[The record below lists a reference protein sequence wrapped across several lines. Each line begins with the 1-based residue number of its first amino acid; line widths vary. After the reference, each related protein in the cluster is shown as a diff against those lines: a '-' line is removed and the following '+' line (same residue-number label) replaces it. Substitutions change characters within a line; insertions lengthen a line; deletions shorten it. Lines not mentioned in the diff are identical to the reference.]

1 MPDDQFKNRLILVVD
16 DEERMVRFIRLN
28 LEHDGFKVIEAFNGT
43 KAINQVRSN
52 LPDLVLLDIMM
63 PDMDGFEVLR
73 IIRETSNVPV
83 IMLTAKGEEDD
94 RVRGL
99 ELGADDY
106 VTKPFSPR
114 ELVSRVRAVLR
125 RTETTGVSTH
135 GLIEVDERLKLDFER
150 REIWV
155 DGELVKLRPTEYRL
169 LYHLVQNAGWVVT
182 HDQILAKVWG
192 YEYRDEPH
200 YVRLYINYLRKKL
213 EEDPANPKYIL
224 TERGVGYRFVDF
236 RRKDFHRKPVISLTH
251 ELTKKFF
258 NLAGDRFNRHQ
269 GQCPCIYAA
278 NWQGGN
284 GYCKG

>member
-1 MPDDQFKNRLILVVD
+1 MIDESFRNRKILIVD

-28 LEHDGFKVIEAFNGT
+28 LEHDGFRVIEAFNGT
-43 KAINQVRSN
+43 QAINQVRSN
-52 LPDLVLLDIMM
+52 LPDLILLDIMM
-63 PDMDGFEVLR
+63 PDLDGFEVLR
-73 IIRETSNVPV
+73 IVRETSSVPV

-106 VTKPFSPR
+106 ITKPFSPR

-125 RTETTGVSTH
+125 RTESTGVSTH
-135 GLIEVDERLKLDFER
+135 GLIEVDERLKLDFDR

-155 DGELVKLRPTEYRL
+155 DGELVNLRPTEYRL

-182 HDQILAKVWG
+182 HDQLLSKVWG

-213 EEDPANPKYIL
+213 EEDPAHPKYIL

-236 RRKDFHRKPVISLTH
+236 KRERTEKEED
-251 ELTKKFF
+251 
-258 NLAGDRFNRHQ
+258 
-269 GQCPCIYAA
+269 
-278 NWQGGN
+278 
-284 GYCKG
+284 